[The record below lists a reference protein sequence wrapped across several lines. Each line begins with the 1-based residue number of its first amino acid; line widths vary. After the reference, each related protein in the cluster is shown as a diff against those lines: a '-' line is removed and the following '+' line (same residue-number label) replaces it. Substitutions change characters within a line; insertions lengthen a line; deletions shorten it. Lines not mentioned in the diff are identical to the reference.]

1 MGCFC
6 FFWLPVHC
14 LQNIDRPTVEH
25 FGAEWDKF
33 DQRDLPQHELERLF
47 EAYFSVFPWE
57 QLPHSAE
64 GFDVGCG
71 SGRWAAFVAA
81 RVGRLH
87 CIDASERA
95 LAIARRNLKSLEN
108 CDFYA
113 ATFDDLPLTADSMDF
128 GYCLGVLHHVPY
140 PEAALRACVSRL
152 KPGAP
157 LLLYIYYALDNRPWW
172 FRALWRVTDAIRRR
186 VCSLP
191 PFSKRVLCDCIAALV
206 YFPLARMALLC
217 EQLGIAAHNFPV
229 YMYRRLS
236 FYVMRNDALDRFGTP
251 LEKRMSKV
259 EIEALMRRCGLIG
272 VQFNVGPPF
281 WCAVGFRDRMEPHT
295 RA

>member
-1 MGCFC
+1 MPDRLQESSRRCNPLIPAARSCFC
-6 FFWLPVHC
+6 FFKLPVPC

-33 DQRDLPQHELERLF
+33 DQRGLARQELERLF
-47 EAYFSVFPWE
+47 NAYFSVFPWE
-57 QLPHSAE
+57 QLPPSAE

-95 LAIARRNLKSLEN
+95 LAIARGNLKSLGN
-108 CDFYA
+108 CEFYA
-113 ATFDDLPLTADSMDF
+113 ASFDDLPLPPDTMDF

-157 LLLYIYYALDNRPWW
+157 LLVYIYYALDNRPRW
-172 FRALWRVTDAIRRR
+172 FRALWRATNAIRHL

-191 PFSKRVLCDCIAALV
+191 PFPKRVLCDCI
-206 YFPLARMALLC
+206 
-217 EQLGIAAHNFPV
+217 
-229 YMYRRLS
+229 
-236 FYVMRNDALDRFGTP
+236 
-251 LEKRMSKV
+251 
-259 EIEALMRRCGLIG
+259 
-272 VQFNVGPPF
+272 
-281 WCAVGFRDRMEPHT
+281 
-295 RA
+295 